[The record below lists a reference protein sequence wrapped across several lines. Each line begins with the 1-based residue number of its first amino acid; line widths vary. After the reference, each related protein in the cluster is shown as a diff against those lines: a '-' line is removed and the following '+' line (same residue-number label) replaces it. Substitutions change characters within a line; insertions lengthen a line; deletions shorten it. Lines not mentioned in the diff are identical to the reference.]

1 MESFPARVIQET
13 KLLLSFA
20 RVFFNIQTPSSPGWF
35 ALSGQKGTSMGWRAG
50 PESQWEHVSLI
61 FSVFDH

>member
-1 MESFPARVIQET
+1 MDSFQALVIQET

-35 ALSGQKGTSMGWRAG
+35 ALSWQKRKSIGWRAG
-50 PESQWEHVSLI
+50 PERQQEHVSDFLCL
-61 FSVFDH
+61 